1 MTYDAMSSTYTVDL
15 AFYKDMKYELAFE
28 NFYVLMAMAREM
40 IYYNHWSNLVMYE
53 YLQSSNDIEVVIGS
67 LEIKT
72 IDEYFESNNLF

>member
-1 MTYDAMSSTYTVDL
+1 MTYDVMSSTYSVDL
-15 AFYKDMKYELAFE
+15 AFYKDMKHDLDHE
-28 NFYVLMAMAREM
+28 NSHVLRSMAKEM